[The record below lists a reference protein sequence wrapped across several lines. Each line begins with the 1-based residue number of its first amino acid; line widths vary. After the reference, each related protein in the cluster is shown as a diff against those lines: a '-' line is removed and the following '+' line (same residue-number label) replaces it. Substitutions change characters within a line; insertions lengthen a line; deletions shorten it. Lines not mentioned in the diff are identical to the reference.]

1 MYKIKGILI
10 KNKNND
16 YSYWEGFSLTEEE
29 EKIIWNVLN
38 NHSTEGGSIRGTK
51 AEVIE
56 EMKMYECNTNR
67 NRNRNSSKSTR
78 STRKSTVVTN
88 TAKINNKTSKR
99 TKVDSNIPNIS
110 GFVDFCSY
118 HSQGYPIYFVNGHLY
133 AGFDMLASIEYR
145 YNFVLKNS
153 QKEIEKA
160 IMENMY
166 MFDVTETDKFFYPND
181 NMFSGDNSIRNI
193 RGQVLVLKKK
203 YR

>member
-99 TKVDSNIPNIS
+99 TKVDSK
-110 GFVDFCSY
+110 
-118 HSQGYPIYFVNGHLY
+118 GYPIYFVNGHLY

-193 RGQVLVLKKK
+193 RGQVLLLLLLLLENASLKGDS
-203 YR
+203 

>member
-67 NRNRNSSKSTR
+67 NRNRNMDH
-78 STRKSTVVTN
+78 
-88 TAKINNKTSKR
+88 AKN
-99 TKVDSNIPNIS
+99 
-110 GFVDFCSY
+110 
-118 HSQGYPIYFVNGHLY
+118 
-133 AGFDMLASIEYR
+133 
-145 YNFVLKNS
+145 
-153 QKEIEKA
+153 
-160 IMENMY
+160 ENP
-166 MFDVTETDKFFYPND
+166 ETLECAK
-181 NMFSGDNSIRNI
+181 MHKIG
-193 RGQVLVLKKK
+193 
-203 YR
+203 

>member
-1 MYKIKGILI
+1 MYKINGILI
-10 KNKNND
+10 KHKNND
-16 YSYWEGFSLTEEE
+16 YSYWEGFSLTGEE
-29 EKIIWNVLN
+29 EKIIWNILN

-56 EMKMYECNTNR
+56 EMKMYGCNTNR
-67 NRNRNSSKSTR
+67 NSSNSNSKK

-118 HSQGYPIYFVNGHLY
+118 HSKGYPIYFVNGHLY

-181 NMFSGDNSIRNI
+181 NMFSSDNSIRNI
-193 RGQVLVLKKK
+193 KGQVLVLKKK